1 MKGTLKAHAKQL
13 KLSYIKDH
21 LDQHIEESEAFNEP
35 YEAFLEKLFEAEL
48 KHRRHNSIQRR
59 LKLANFPYPKY
70 LDTLDFEALPQ
81 DLKHHFKA
89 LSSLKFL
96 ADKQNLILAGNP
108 GTGKTH
114 TAIGLGIKAAEAG
127 HKVYFAH
134 VPSLIVEL
142 KEAKSSQKLHFLK
155 RRLERYPLI
164 ILDELGY
171 ISFDYEGSEL
181 LFNLISTRNERSST
195 IITTNLSFSRWQ
207 EIFKDPVITAA
218 MVDRLTHH
226 SYVIDMN
233 GTSYRYLEQKRSK
246 ESKVT

>member
-1 MKGTLKAHAKQL
+1 MKSTLKDYSKQL
-13 KLSYIKDH
+13 KLSYVKAH
-21 LDQHIEESEAFNEP
+21 VEQHIEESESLNEP

-48 KHRRHNSIQRR
+48 KHRSHNTIQKR

-70 LDTLDFEALPQ
+70 LDTLDFEALPEDMKQ
-81 DLKHHFKA
+81 HFKA
-89 LSSLKFL
+89 LGSLKFIG
-96 ADKQNLILAGNP
+96 DKHNLILAGNP

-114 TAIGLGIKAAEAG
+114 IAIGLGIKAAEQG

-142 KEAKSSQKLHFLK
+142 KEAKSTQKLYALM

-195 IITTNLSFSRWQ
+195 IITTNLAFNRWQ

-218 MVDRLTHH
+218 MVDRLTHQ

-233 GTSYRYLEQKRSK
+233 GTSYRYLEQKRFK
-246 ESKVT
+246 ESKLS